1 MFTGHYFDNYRLV
14 DVTEEAIA
22 NAEMKLKVKLPASY
36 IALMQQQNG
45 GELVNK
51 RLDIGEE
58 VVCVDYLNGIG
69 TKSGEGI
76 LLRSSLKRDWG
87 LSNKF
92 VYLYG
97 DGHTWLG
104 FDYRRYKGD
113 NPPVTFI
120 DLELGEKTV
129 IAEDFE
135 AFLELLT
142 FDESLQSHAYEYGRK
157 LEYFPRE
164 EVEHIMVRCKDTDA
178 YAMSAGMMYYGFT
191 NDDLTWYFT
200 QLDTYIKAF
209 IEEGYEPYKKP
220 NRSVGM
226 LDFFMNCTIAMIKK
240 REIDMLACPAGKSVL
255 DRLKTFPT
263 KYDDG
268 MMQRKAEKIK
278 RYYEQLE

>member
-1 MFTGHYFDNYRLV
+1 MFTGHYFDNYRLD
-14 DVTEEAIA
+14 DVTEQAVA
-22 NAEMKLKVKLPASY
+22 HAETKLKVKLPVSY
-36 IALMQQQNG
+36 ITLMQQQNG

-51 RLDIGEE
+51 RLDIGDE
-58 VVCVDYLNGIG
+58 VVCVDYLSGIG
-69 TKSGEGI
+69 TKTGEGI
-76 LLRSSLKRDWG
+76 LLSSTLKREWG

-97 DGHTWLG
+97 DGHTWLAL
-104 FDYRRYKGD
+104 DYRRYKGD

-120 DLELGEKTV
+120 DLERGEKTV

-142 FDESLQSHAYEYGRK
+142 FDESLQSHVYEYGRE

-178 YAMSAGMMYYGFT
+178 YAMSVGMMYYGFT
-191 NDDLTWYFT
+191 DDDLTWYFT
-200 QLDTYIKAF
+200 QLDTYIKTF
-209 IEEGYEPYKKP
+209 IAEGYERYDKP
-220 NRSVGM
+220 NRSVSM

-240 REIDMLACPAGKSVL
+240 RDIDMLAYPSGKSVL
-255 DRLKTFPT
+255 DRLKVFPE

-268 MMQRKAEKIK
+268 MMQRKAEKIR
-278 RYYEQLE
+278 RYYE